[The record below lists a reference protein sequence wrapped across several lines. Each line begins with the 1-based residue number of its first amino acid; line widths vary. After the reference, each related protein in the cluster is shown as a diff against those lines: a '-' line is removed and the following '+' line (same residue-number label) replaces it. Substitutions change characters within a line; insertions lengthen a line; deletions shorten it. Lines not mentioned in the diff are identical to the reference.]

1 MKLNFYSALL
11 FSGFLLSP
19 ISGNAQIAVQ
29 GKAPYFVIEGGPD
42 GDLSPLVLEEC
53 KKTSPFAQTVKLTKD
68 EKKFLQSRSRIY
80 HCHLFDLDKDTVRPT
95 SLQQKVMQTRKF
107 DKPHDVVY
115 EAIASWIKD
124 LGGIDTGGDARVM
137 TIEGTKRPLMVKNF
151 KAYLNVMTH
160 RGMTMSFELTPTSP
174 SVTEVRLRTQY
185 VNLGH
190 YIDVFSPP
198 QYQKIF
204 NMIAQQMFIEAI
216 EIDPQEV
223 K

>member
-1 MKLNFYSALL
+1 MKLYLFSTLL
-11 FSGFLLSP
+11 ISGFLLSP
-19 ISGNAQIAVQ
+19 ISGYAQITVQ

-53 KKTSPFAQTVKLTKD
+53 KKTTPFAQTVKLAKD
-68 EKKFLQSRSRIY
+68 EKKFLQARSRIY

-107 DKPHDVVY
+107 DKPHDVVH
-115 EAIASWIKD
+115 EAIVSWIKD
-124 LGGIDTGGDARVM
+124 LGAINTGGAARRV
-137 TIEGTKRPLMVKNF
+137 TIEGVKIPAIVKDQ
-151 KAYLNVMTH
+151 KAHLNVMTH
-160 RGMTMSFELTPTSP
+160 RSMTMSFELTPTSP

-185 VNLGH
+185 VNLGQ

-204 NMIAQQMFIEAI
+204 NMIAQQMFVEAI